1 MENNI
6 SHGDWQKLASENA
19 DTLLEQ
25 VVQYIVDKAGGSL
38 TAESMARLSAEQLTL
53 WGYYILRDE
62 LMDGGFIQLI
72 HNGYGPFFF
81 KNPFAKMMKTWNLA
95 DLAKLINR
103 ANKLDAVYGQ
113 EIVKECTDEEFMA
126 LFERFPDFDNLD
138 DEFVENEEM
147 FTNRIADYV
156 REHWELFVTPSETDK
171 PTD

>member
-6 SHGDWQKLASENA
+6 SHGDWQKLASEDA

-38 TAESMARLSAEQLTL
+38 TAESIALLSAEQLTL

>member
-1 MENNI
+1 
-6 SHGDWQKLASENA
+6 
-19 DTLLEQ
+19 
-25 VVQYIVDKAGGSL
+25 
-38 TAESMARLSAEQLTL
+38 
-53 WGYYILRDE
+53 
-62 LMDGGFIQLI
+62 MDGGFIQLI